1 MLQNVRIDTNVPIP
15 PNIRTR
21 TNGKYP
27 LEKLQVGHSLFV
39 ETTDVKKAKNLR
51 STFAMRAQKL
61 GIKVVSLAD
70 ESGVRVWRT
79 L

>member
-1 MLQNVRIDTNVPIP
+1 MNVKIDTHIPIP
-15 PNIRTR
+15 NSIRTR
-21 TNGKYP
+21 SKYP
-27 LEKLQVGHSLFV
+27 LEKLEVGHSMFIDV
-39 ETTDVKKAKNLR
+39 TDSNRAKNLR
-51 STFAMRAQKL
+51 STFAMRAKKL